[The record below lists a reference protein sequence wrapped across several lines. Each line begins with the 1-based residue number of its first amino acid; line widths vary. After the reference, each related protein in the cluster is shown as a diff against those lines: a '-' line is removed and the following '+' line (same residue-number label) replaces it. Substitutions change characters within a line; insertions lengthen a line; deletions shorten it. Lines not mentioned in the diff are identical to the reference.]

1 VIFSATKSK
10 VANRGRPPDE
20 FLTKLL
26 AWGRAADA
34 EIFAPRPAPKG
45 RPDLDVYAFIVSVL
59 GPWESMLHRRAA
71 LIETMLV
78 HAGLESSWNQH
89 EGKDPGNHNPDP
101 KSWETGLFQV
111 SFDSTEIDHNA
122 MLPFAVEHGIGT
134 YGSFISLMKTDI
146 NLAFEYYA
154 RLVRVS
160 VWWAGP
166 FRRREVQD
174 WLSRPA
180 MKEWMGLLVTPEPF
194 ADRDTK

>member
-1 VIFSATKSK
+1 MTFDKTKSK

-20 FLTKLL
+20 FLTKAL
-26 AWGRAADA
+26 AWGRTADD
-34 EIFAPRPAPKG
+34 EIFAPNPNPK
-45 RPDLDVYAFIVSVL
+45 DVYASIVSVL
-59 GPWESMLHRRAA
+59 GPWETLLQRRAA
-71 LIETMLV
+71 MLETMRV

-111 SFDSTEIDHNA
+111 SFDSTEIDNGA

-166 FRRREVQD
+166 FRRHEVKD

-180 MKEWMGLLVTPEPF
+180 MKEFMGLLVLPEPF